1 MASEISTA
9 QVAARIALGFVVICA
24 AFFGPAGT
32 IKWPEAWI
40 YIVTQFSF
48 STAMAVW
55 LKKNNPGLLRERLTL
70 VKRSAREW
78 DKVILAISTVIF
90 IPYMLLPGFDA
101 VRYGWSQVP
110 FLLKIAAFA
119 GIIFSLVVVF
129 WIMRV
134 NTFLSR
140 FAEIQRDRGH
150 RVITEGPYRYIRH
163 PMYAAI
169 IVLIISIPLLLGSL
183 WSLIP
188 GGMMIILIIIR
199 TALEDRML
207 QAELDGYRSYA
218 DKVRYRLLPGLW

>member
-9 QVAARIALGFVVICA
+9 QIATRIVFGFIVICA
-24 AFFGPAGT
+24 ALFTPAGT
-32 IKWPEAWI
+32 MRWPEAWI
-40 YIVTQFSF
+40 YILTQFSF
-48 STAMAVW
+48 STAMAAW
-55 LKKNNPGLLRERLTL
+55 LKKNDPELLRERLTL
-70 VKRSAREW
+70 VKRSAKDW
-78 DKVILAISTVIF
+78 DKVILGISTVIF
-90 IPYMLLPGFDA
+90 IPYILLPGFDA
-101 VRYGWSQVP
+101 VRCGWSQVP
-110 FLLKIAAFA
+110 SLFKIAAFA
-119 GIIFSLVVVF
+119 GMFSSLVIVF

-140 FAEIQRDRGH
+140 FSEIQKGRGH

-218 DKVRYRLLPGLW
+218 DNVRYRLLPGLW

>member
-9 QVAARIALGFVVICA
+9 QIASRIAFGFIVICA
-24 AFFGPAGT
+24 ALFVPAGT
-32 IKWPEAWI
+32 MRWPEAWI
-40 YIVTQFSF
+40 YILTQFSF

-55 LKKNNPGLLRERLTL
+55 LKKNDPELLRERLTL
-70 VKRSAREW
+70 VKRSARDW
-78 DKVILAISTVIF
+78 DKVILGISTVIF
-90 IPYMLLPGFDA
+90 IPYILLPGFDA

-110 FLLKIAAFA
+110 SLLKIAAFA
-119 GIIFSLVVVF
+119 GMFSALVVVF
-129 WIMRV
+129 WIMRA

-140 FAEIQRDRGH
+140 FAEIQKDRGH
-150 RVITEGPYRYIRH
+150 RVITEGPYRHIRH

-169 IVLIISIPLLLGSL
+169 IILIISIPLLLGSL